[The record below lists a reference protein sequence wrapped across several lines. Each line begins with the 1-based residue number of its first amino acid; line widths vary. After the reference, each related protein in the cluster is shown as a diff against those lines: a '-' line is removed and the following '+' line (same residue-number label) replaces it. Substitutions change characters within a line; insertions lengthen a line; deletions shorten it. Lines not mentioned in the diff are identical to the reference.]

1 MDKIYSRKRFKKIK
15 VDKVK
20 LYKNNKEKK
29 IKLVIVSMILGLVL
43 FFIFFIKMIIPVF
56 DVNCLL
62 KASSL
67 GVKIVNEEVRNV
79 MLEYTYDDLIV
90 VNTDNIGNITF
101 LESNII
107 SINEIIAKI
116 TSNIQLRI
124 DENESSKVYINMG
137 TISGLS
143 YLKNVGPSI
152 GIRLETGG
160 SVRANINTEFI
171 TSGINQTLHRVYID
185 IKTTVKVVTPIAVYN
200 KVIDNKVLLAEAIIV
215 GKIPETYYNFEDVE
229 SSDALEMM
237 GD

>member
-1 MDKIYSRKRFKKIK
+1 MDKIYSIKRFKKII

-56 DVNCLL
+56 EANCLS
-62 KASSL
+62 KANSL

-152 GIRLETGG
+152 GIRLEPGG
-160 SVRANINTEFI
+160 NVRANINTEFI

-215 GKIPETYYNFEDVE
+215 GKIPETYYNFEGVE
-229 SSDALEMM
+229 NSDALELM

>member
-56 DVNCLL
+56 EANCLS
-62 KASSL
+62 KANSL

-185 IKTTVKVVTPIAVYN
+185 IKTIVKVVTPIAVYN

-215 GKIPETYYNFEDVE
+215 GKIPETYYNFESVE

>member
-56 DVNCLL
+56 EANCLS
-62 KASSL
+62 KANSL

-160 SVRANINTEFI
+160 NVRANINTEFI

>member
-56 DVNCLL
+56 EANCLS
-62 KASSL
+62 KANSL

-124 DENESSKVYINMG
+124 DENESSKVYINLG

>member
-56 DVNCLL
+56 EANCLS
-62 KASSL
+62 KANSL

-215 GKIPETYYNFEDVE
+215 GKIPETYYNFEGVE
-229 SSDALEMM
+229 NSDALELM

>member
-56 DVNCLL
+56 EANCLS
-62 KASSL
+62 KANSL

-185 IKTTVKVVTPIAVYN
+185 IKTTVKVATPIAVYN

>member
-43 FFIFFIKMIIPVF
+43 FFVFFIKMIIPVF
-56 DVNCLL
+56 EANCLS
-62 KASSL
+62 KANSL